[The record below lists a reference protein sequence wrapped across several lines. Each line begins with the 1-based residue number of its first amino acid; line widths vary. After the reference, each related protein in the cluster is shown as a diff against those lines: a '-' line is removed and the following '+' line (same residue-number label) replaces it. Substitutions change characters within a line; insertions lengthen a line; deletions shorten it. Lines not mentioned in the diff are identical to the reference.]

1 MSSQPSTIATTIRGK
16 AALDEVRDL
25 LDHLAKVDADLEA
38 CDEYPRLPRDT
49 DSKPRAMAWPTLG
62 GIEITH
68 DELHNVIQ
76 RRRDVILNK
85 LQNKGIRI
93 APDPEP
99 IIPAP
104 TFERAPAD
112 AGTLSPAE
120 A

>member
-1 MSSQPSTIATTIRGK
+1 MSAQPSSIAATIRGK

-38 CDEYPRLPRDT
+38 CDEYPRLPRDA
-49 DSKPRAMAWPTLG
+49 SCKPPTMAWPTLD

-68 DELHNVIQ
+68 DELHSVIQ

-93 APDPEP
+93 APDPELTTHALP
-99 IIPAP
+99 P
-104 TFERAPAD
+104 ERVPAD
-112 AGTLSPAE
+112 VDPPI
-120 A
+120 